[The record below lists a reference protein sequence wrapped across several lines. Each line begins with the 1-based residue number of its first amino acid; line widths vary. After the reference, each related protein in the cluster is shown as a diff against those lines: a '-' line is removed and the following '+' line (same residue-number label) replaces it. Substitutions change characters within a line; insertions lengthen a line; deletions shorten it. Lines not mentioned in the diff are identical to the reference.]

1 MAGCCS
7 ARKARLLGIVLGV
20 AVAAPAVA
28 SGAQGTEAPPAPG
41 DVSSGLAPSS
51 ATGVPD
57 ALDVPSA
64 ERSTSAALAGK
75 LAGVVGWEFTVPLGS
90 VRNFSAN
97 VSPAGLELQLRYWAL
112 EQLSLS
118 LAGDWTWFGDVRPRT
133 TYQLD
138 HATVRA
144 TAYDSLVSSTLRLA
158 AQYYL
163 LSEGLA
169 LPYVGPHLGVG
180 WTRYRSETADLELSE
195 DEFSFVYGVEAGV
208 LLPMSGSAPMFL
220 FQVRYAAQ
228 PGSEFR
234 SLVSNVQTL
243 AFTAAVGF

>member
-1 MAGCCS
+1 MAGRCS
-7 ARKARLLGIVLGV
+7 IQKAGVLSIALGV
-20 AVAAPAVA
+20 GASAPR
-28 SGAQGTEAPPAPG
+28 GAQGAEPPEAEVAAGP
-41 DVSSGLAPSS
+41 APSS
-51 ATGVPD
+51 AMSAPD
-57 ALDVPSA
+57 ALDVPSP
-64 ERSTSAALAGK
+64 EPGGSPGLAGK
-75 LAGVVGWEFTVPLGS
+75 LAGVVGWEFTLPLGS

-97 VSPAGLELQLRYWAL
+97 VSPLGLELQLRYWAMQ
-112 EQLSLS
+112 QLSIS

-144 TAYDSLVSSTLRLA
+144 TAYDSLVSSSLRLG

-163 LSEGLA
+163 LREGLA
-169 LPYVGPHLGVG
+169 LPYVGPHLGAG

-195 DEFSFVYGVEAGV
+195 DEFSFVYGAEAGV
-208 LLPMSGSAPMFL
+208 LLPMTGSGPMFL

-243 AFTAAVGF
+243 TFTAAVGF

>member
-1 MAGCCS
+1 V
-7 ARKARLLGIVLGV
+7 R
-20 AVAAPAVA
+20 
-28 SGAQGTEAPPAPG
+28 
-41 DVSSGLAPSS
+41 DVSSGEPGESAP
-51 ATGVPD
+51 
-57 ALDVPSA
+57 
-64 ERSTSAALAGK
+64 LAGK

-97 VSPAGLELQLRYWAL
+97 VSPVGLELQLRYWAL
-112 EQLSLS
+112 AHLSLS

-144 TAYDSLVSSTLRLA
+144 TAYDSMVSSTLRLG

-163 LSEGLA
+163 LREGLA

-180 WTRYRSETADLELSE
+180 WTRYHSETADLELSE
-195 DEFSFVYGVEAGV
+195 DELSLVYGVEAGV
-208 LLPMSGSAPMFL
+208 LLPMAGSGPL
-220 FQVRYAAQ
+220 FFFQARYAAQ

-243 AFTAAVGF
+243 TFTAAVGF

>member
-7 ARKARLLGIVLGV
+7 VPKAPMLGIALGLS
-20 AVAAPAVA
+20 VAALAA
-28 SGAQGTEAPPAPG
+28 TSGAQGPEGPAPV

-51 ATGVPD
+51 AMAAPD
-57 ALDVPSA
+57 ALDVPPS
-64 ERSTSAALAGK
+64 EPGKSTGLAGK

-90 VRNFSAN
+90 VRSFSAN

-112 EQLSLS
+112 QQLSLS

-133 TYQLD
+133 VYELD

-144 TAYDSLVSSTLRLA
+144 TAYDSLVSSTLRLG

-163 LSEGLA
+163 LREGLA

-180 WTRYRSETADLELSE
+180 GTRYHSETADLELSE
-195 DEFSFVYGVEAGV
+195 DEFSFVYGAEAGV
-208 LLPMSGSAPMFL
+208 LLPMAGSGPMFL

-243 AFTAAVGF
+243 TFTAAVGF

>member
-1 MAGCCS
+1 M
-7 ARKARLLGIVLGV
+7 LGIALGWGAS
-20 AVAAPAVA
+20 AVAIAR
-28 SGAQGTEAPPAPG
+28 GAQGAEPPAAQVSP
-41 DVSSGLAPSS
+41 SSGLAPSS
-51 ATGVPD
+51 GTAAPNSLD
-57 ALDVPSA
+57 APSS
-64 ERSTSAALAGK
+64 ELGTSPSLAGK
-75 LAGVVGWEFTVPLGS
+75 LAGVVGWEFAVPLGS

-97 VSPAGLELQLRYWAL
+97 VSPLGLELQLRYWAL
-112 EQLSLS
+112 QQLSISLS
-118 LAGDWTWFGDVRPRT
+118 GDWTWFGDVRPRT

-144 TAYDSLVSSTLRLA
+144 TAYDSMVSSTLRLG

-163 LSEGLA
+163 LREGLA
-169 LPYVGPHLGVG
+169 LPYVGPLLGAG

-195 DEFSFVYGVEAGV
+195 DEFSFVYGAEAGV
-208 LLPMSGSAPMFL
+208 LLPMTGSAPMFL

-243 AFTAAVGF
+243 TFTAAVGF

>member
-1 MAGCCS
+1 VFGIAVG
-7 ARKARLLGIVLGV
+7 LG
-20 AVAAPAVA
+20 AAALAAA
-28 SGAQGTEAPPAPG
+28 SGAQGAEAPAALEG
-41 DVSSGLAPSS
+41 EGSSGTGPSS
-51 ATGVPD
+51 ATAAPG

-64 ERSTSAALAGK
+64 EPGKSAGLAGK

-90 VRNFSAN
+90 VRSFSAN
-97 VSPAGLELQLRYWAL
+97 VSPLGLELQLRYWAL
-112 EQLSLS
+112 QQLSLS
-118 LAGDWTWFGDVRPRT
+118 LGGEWVWFGDVRPRT
-133 TYQLD
+133 TYEID

-144 TAYDSLVSSTLRLA
+144 TAYDTMVSSTLRLG

-163 LSEGLA
+163 LREGLA

-180 WTRYRSETADLELSE
+180 WTHYRSETADLELSD
-195 DEFSFVYGVEAGV
+195 DEFSFVYGAEAGV
-208 LLPMSGSAPMFL
+208 LLPMTGSGPMFL

-243 AFTAAVGF
+243 TFTAAVGF